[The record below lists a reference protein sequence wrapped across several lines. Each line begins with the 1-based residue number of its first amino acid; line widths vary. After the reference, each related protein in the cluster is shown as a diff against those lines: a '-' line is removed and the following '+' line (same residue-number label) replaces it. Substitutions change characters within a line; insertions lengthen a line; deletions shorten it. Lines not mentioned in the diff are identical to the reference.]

1 MVGKILENKIV
12 IALDCMGGDNA
23 PCCVI
28 EGVDFLEKNVKKD
41 LFFLLYGDEQKIN
54 KCLSKY
60 PEVRE
65 ISKVYHTDVYI
76 RGDDKPSLALRKRD
90 SSIRLAIDA
99 VKSGEAQAAIS
110 AGNTGALMGIAKMIL
125 KTIPGIDRPALIQLI
140 PNFLGRSTALLDMGA
155 NIDCDSTNLFQFAIM
170 GSAFYKAVRDCKNPK
185 IAILNVGSEE
195 MKGND
200 AVKNASQMLKNSF
213 LKNDFLGY
221 IEGDDIMKGMA
232 DVVVTDGFTGN
243 VALKAIEG
251 ASKFF
256 ASVIRDG
263 FTSSCMSR
271 IGYLFASGGFNRA
284 KKKIDHKQ
292 HNGAM
297 LVGLNGIVVKSH
309 GNADKVSFSN
319 AIKNTMNLVK
329 NRINDEIISSIQS
342 SDFEKEENDVED

>member
-1 MVGKILENKIV
+1 
-12 IALDCMGGDNA
+12 MGGDNA
-23 PCCVI
+23 PGCVI
-28 EGVDFLEKNVKKD
+28 EGINFLEKDIKKD
-41 LFFLLYGDEQKIN
+41 LFFLLYGDERKIERY
-54 KCLSKY
+54 LLKY
-60 PEVRE
+60 PEVRK
-65 ISKVYHTDVYI
+65 ISKIYHTDVYI
-76 RGDDKPSLALRKRD
+76 TGDDKPSLALRKRD
-90 SSIRLAIDA
+90 SSMRLAIDA
-99 VKSGEAQAAIS
+99 LKSGQAEAVIS
-110 AGNTGALMGIAKMIL
+110 AGNTGALMGIAKMVL

-170 GSAFYKAVRDCKNPK
+170 GSAFYKAAKNCSNPK

-200 AVKNASQMLKNSF
+200 AVKNASQMLKNSC
-213 LKNDFLGY
+213 LKDNFLGY
-221 IEGDDIMKGMA
+221 LEGDDIMKGLA

-256 ASVIRDG
+256 SGVMKDG
-263 FTSSCMSR
+263 FSSSFMSK
-271 IGYLFASGGFNRA
+271 IGYLLASSGINKA

-309 GNADKVSFSN
+309 GNADKVSFVN
-319 AIKNTMNLVK
+319 AIKNTANLVK
-329 NRINDEIISSIQS
+329 NKINDEIISSIQS
-342 SDFEKEENDVED
+342 SDFEKEEENYLED

>member
-1 MVGKILENKIV
+1 
-12 IALDCMGGDNA
+12 MGGDNA

-28 EGVDFLEKNVKKD
+28 EGIDFLEKDIKKD
-41 LFFLLYGDEQKIN
+41 LFFLLYGDERKIE
-54 KCLSKY
+54 KYLSKY
-60 PEVRE
+60 PQVRA
-65 ISKVYHTDVYI
+65 ISKVCHTDIYI
-76 RGDDKPSLALRKRD
+76 TSEDKPSLALRKRD

-110 AGNTGALMGIAKMIL
+110 AGNTGALMGISKMVL
-125 KTIPGIDRPALIQLI
+125 KTIPGIDRPALITLI

-170 GSAFYKAVRDCKNPK
+170 GSAFYKAVRNCNNPK

-200 AVKNASQMLKNSF
+200 AVKNASQLLKESC
-213 LKNDFLGY
+213 LKENFLGY
-221 IEGDDIMKGMA
+221 VEGDDIMKGMA

-256 ASVIRDG
+256 SSVMKEG
-263 FTSSCMSR
+263 FTSSLLSK
-271 IGYLFASGGFNRA
+271 IGYLLASGGINKA

-309 GNADKVSFSN
+309 GNADKISFAS
-319 AIKNTMNLVK
+319 AIRNTLNLIK

-342 SDFEKEENDVED
+342 SDFDKEENEIED

>member
-1 MVGKILENKIV
+1 MDTKII

-23 PCCVI
+23 PACII
-28 EGVDFLEKNVKKD
+28 EGIDLLEESIKNST
-41 LFFLLYGDEQKIN
+41 FFLLYGDEREIN
-54 KCLSKY
+54 SCLLKY
-60 PEVRE
+60 PEIRK
-65 ISKVYHTDVYI
+65 ISKICHTDVHI
-76 RGDDKPSLALRKRD
+76 AGEDKPSLALRKRD
-90 SSIRLAIDA
+90 SSMRMAIDA

-110 AGNTGALMGIAKMIL
+110 AGNTGALMGIAKMVL
-125 KTIPGIDRPALIQLI
+125 KTIPGIDRPALTTLI

-170 GSAFYKAVRDCKNPK
+170 GSAFYKAARNCNNPK

-200 AVKNASQMLKNSF
+200 AVKNASQMLRESSLRDN
-213 LKNDFLGY
+213 FLGY
-221 IEGDDIMKGMA
+221 IEGDDIMKGLA

-256 ASVIRDG
+256 ASVMKDG
-263 FTSSCMSR
+263 FSSNLMSK
-271 IGYLFASGGFNRA
+271 IGYLLASTSINKA

-309 GNADKVSFSN
+309 GNADKISFAH
-319 AIKNTMNLVK
+319 AIRNTINLVK
-329 NRINDEIISSIQS
+329 NKINDEIVSSIQL
-342 SDFEKEENDVED
+342 SDFEQEENDIED

>member
-1 MVGKILENKIV
+1 MDSKIV

-23 PCCVI
+23 PASVI
-28 EGVDFLEKNVKKD
+28 EGLNLLEESIKD
-41 LFFLLYGDEQKIN
+41 NSFFLLYGDERKIN
-54 KCLSKY
+54 KYLLKY
-60 PEVRE
+60 PDVQK
-65 ISKVYHTDVYI
+65 ISKVYHTETYI
-76 RGDDKPSLALRKRD
+76 TGEDKPSLALRKRD

-99 VKSGEAQAAIS
+99 VKSGEAHAAIS
-110 AGNTGALMGIAKMIL
+110 AGNTGALMGISKMIL
-125 KTIPGIDRPALIQLI
+125 KTIPGIDRPALITLI

-170 GSAFYKAVRDCKNPK
+170 GSAFYKAARECSNPK

-200 AVKNASQMLKNSF
+200 AVKNASQMLKESN
-213 LKNDFLGY
+213 LKDNFLGY
-221 IEGDDIMKGMA
+221 IEGDDIMKGLA

-243 VALKAIEG
+243 VALKAMEG

-256 ASVIRDG
+256 ASVMKDG
-263 FTSSCMSR
+263 FSGSIMSK
-271 IGYLFASGGFNRA
+271 IGYLLASSSINKA

-309 GNADKVSFSN
+309 GNADKISFAH
-319 AIKNTMNLVK
+319 AIRNTINLVK
-329 NRINDEIISSIQS
+329 NKINDEIISSIQL
-342 SDFEKEENDVED
+342 SDFEQEENDTKD